1 MTSVLLG
8 AMWLLIVFSGLVMM
22 AEGSNDEAP

>member
-8 AMWLLIVFSGLVMM
+8 AMWLLMVFSGLVMVG
-22 AEGSNDEAP
+22 EGGNDEAP

>member
-22 AEGSNDEAP
+22 GEGSNDEAP

>member
-8 AMWLLIVFSGLVMM
+8 VMWLLIVFSGLVMIG
-22 AEGSNDEAP
+22 EGGNDEAP

>member
-8 AMWLLIVFSGLVMM
+8 VIWLLIVFSGLVMVG
-22 AEGSNDEAP
+22 EGSNDEAP